1 LSSVGT
7 PGREHGQYCAGYLDD
22 AALDYIR
29 AQGAVG
35 DICGAYY
42 ACDGSLVPL
51 EMNERSI
58 AIGSEELRRIPNRVG
73 VSSGAE
79 KPLANIGAARSNLLN
94 VLITDQ
100 NTASKML
107 DILNNEST
115 ARSPTDSEARS
126 ARN

>member
-1 LSSVGT
+1 
-7 PGREHGQYCAGYLDD
+7 
-22 AALDYIR
+22 
-29 AQGAVG
+29 
-35 DICGAYY
+35 
-42 ACDGSLVPL
+42 SLVPL

-115 ARSPTDSEARS
+115 AGSPTDSEARS